1 VPIRV
6 RLLRGGVPESEH
18 LAEGVV
24 VDRMGTVLAATERPD
39 WTTFF
44 RSSAKPFQLLPLVER
59 GHADRLGLTDRH
71 LALMSASHNGAAIH
85 VAGSREILAA
95 AGSDESELECGY
107 HVPEDPASARLLAT
121 ADAAVKTAI
130 WNNCSGKHA
139 GMIALARA
147 EGWTV
152 RGYVARE
159 HPVQRI
165 QVEAIADVCG
175 VDPARLPLATDGCS
189 AVNPALPL
197 VAMAR
202 GYARM
207 AAARRDGGS
216 ARETALARIRDAMAA
231 HPEMVAG
238 EGRFCTAL
246 MRVTA
251 GRLVTKTGAEGL
263 QCVALPS
270 RGLGIALRVKD
281 GARRA
286 VAPALVSWLVSL
298 GLVSAEEAERLA
310 EFARP
315 TLVNH
320 RGLPVGTLDASELPG
335 WRSPAGAPAEGPPA
349 ARVPA

>member
-1 VPIRV
+1 MPIRV
-6 RLLRGGVPESEH
+6 RLVRGGVPESEH

-71 LALMSASHNGAAIH
+71 LALMSASHNGAKIH
-85 VAGSREILAA
+85 VEGSREILAA
-95 AGSDESELECGY
+95 TGSDESELECGY
-107 HVPEDPASARLLAT
+107 HLPEDPESQRFLAT
-121 ADAAVKTAI
+121 ADPSLKTAI

-139 GMIALARA
+139 GMIALAKA
-147 EGWTV
+147 EGWSV
-152 RGYVARE
+152 RGYIAPE
-159 HPVQRI
+159 HPVQKLLMET
-165 QVEAIADVCG
+165 VADVCG
-175 VDPARLPLATDGCS
+175 VDVARMPVAIDGCS
-189 AVNPALPL
+189 AANPALPL

-207 AAARRDGGS
+207 AVARRSGGDR
-216 ARETALARIRDAMAA
+216 RESALARIRDAMAA
-231 HPEMVAG
+231 YPEMVAG

-263 QCVALPS
+263 QCVSIPS
-270 RGLGIALRVKD
+270 SGLGIAVRAKD

-286 VAPALVSWLVSL
+286 VAPALVTWLVSL
-298 GLVSAEEAERLA
+298 GLLSESEGERLA

-315 TLVNH
+315 SITNH
-320 RGLPVGTLDASELPG
+320 RGLLVATLDTAELPG
-335 WRSPAGAPAEGPPA
+335 WRAGANVPLA
-349 ARVPA
+349 AAAPQGIA

>member
-1 VPIRV
+1 MPIRV

-24 VDRMGTVLAATERPD
+24 VDAMGTVLADTDRPD
-39 WTTFF
+39 FATFF

-59 GHADRLGLTDRH
+59 GHADRLGLTARH

-85 VAGSREILAA
+85 VQGSREILAA
-95 AGSDESELECGY
+95 TGADESQLECGY
-107 HVPEDPASARLLAT
+107 HVPEDPESARFLAT
-121 ADAAVKTAI
+121 APAEVKTAI

-139 GMIALARA
+139 GMIALAKA
-147 EGWTV
+147 EGWPV
-152 RGYVARE
+152 AGYVGRD
-159 HPVQRI
+159 HPVQRV
-165 QVEAIADVCG
+165 QMEAIADLCG
-175 VDPARLPLATDGCS
+175 VDAARLPLATDGCS

-207 AAARRDGGS
+207 AASRTSGGN

-246 MRVTA
+246 MRATH
-251 GRLVTKTGAEGL
+251 GRMVTKTGAEGL
-263 QCVALPS
+263 QCVALPE
-270 RGLGIALRVKD
+270 RGWGVALRVRD

-286 VAPALVSWLVSL
+286 VAPALVSWLVAL
-298 GLVSAEEAERLA
+298 ELLRPDEAERLA

-315 TLVNH
+315 ALTNH
-320 RGLPVGTLDASELPG
+320 RGLPVGTLDTQELPG
-335 WRSPAGAPAEGPPA
+335 WRPEALK
-349 ARVPA
+349 VTT